1 MLFRERSLNI
11 LSFIFKSKQYN
22 LGGRIC
28 NYSEFYKHFFIYLG
42 SHTVKTSVF
51 PEHTMVCSPNT
62 PFVLKITHNKVC
74 FWGV

>member
-42 SHTVKTSVF
+42 SQCCDEVKMRQGNLVSAI
-51 PEHTMVCSPNT
+51 
-62 PFVLKITHNKVC
+62 L
-74 FWGV
+74 W